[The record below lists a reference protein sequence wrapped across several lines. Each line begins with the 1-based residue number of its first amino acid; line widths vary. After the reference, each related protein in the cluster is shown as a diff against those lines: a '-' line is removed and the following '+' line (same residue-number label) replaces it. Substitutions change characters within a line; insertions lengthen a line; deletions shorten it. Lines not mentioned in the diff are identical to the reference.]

1 MDEAHA
7 DGLGVPEG
15 PGYRAKRKRL
25 GSTFRRRGPSIVAM
39 SSLPSIL
46 ARWSAGAALLFA
58 AAGAAV
64 AQPDAAATLTQVTVD
79 GPVRSADLD
88 GALAA
93 LQGRPVD
100 DALMAEAEALV
111 RDYYDWLEWR
121 EVQVSVRHGGES
133 PDNLQFQVEAQPP
146 LPPPEPPVALAEP
159 EQPAKKRARKREAP
173 ILATDYDSW
182 LQSPARVLVDAG
194 QRRLWLKRGKQ
205 IVSYTVAVG
214 TERTPTPAGVYRV
227 EQIAHRPT
235 WYPTATIRRDHAARG
250 IKLPSVVPPG
260 EDNPLGAWFVRL
272 QDSIGIHGTN
282 EPDSIGQAS
291 SYGCVRM
298 HERDLEELARTLR
311 PGDRIL
317 VIGQPP
323 SPAAAQQVSLRDTG
337 GAQP

>member
-1 MDEAHA
+1 
-7 DGLGVPEG
+7 
-15 PGYRAKRKRL
+15 
-25 GSTFRRRGPSIVAM
+25 M

-64 AQPDAAATLTQVTVD
+64 AQQDAAVTLAQVTVE
-79 GPVRSADLD
+79 GPVLSADLD
-88 GALAA
+88 AALAA
-93 LQGRPVD
+93 LQGRPMD
-100 DALMAEAEALV
+100 DALLAEAEALV

-121 EVQVSVRHGGES
+121 DVQVSAQRSEEAAG
-133 PDNLQFQVEAQPP
+133 NLQFRVEAQPP

-159 EQPAKKRARKREAP
+159 EPAKKRARKREAP

-182 LQSPARVLVDAG
+182 LRSPARVLVDAD
-194 QRRLWLKRGKQ
+194 QRRLWLKRGQQ

-214 TERTPTPAGVYRV
+214 TENTPTPPGVYRV

-260 EDNPLGAWFVRL
+260 EGNPLGAWFVRL

-282 EPDSIGQAS
+282 EPASIGQAS

-311 PGDRIL
+311 PGDRVL
-317 VIGQPP
+317 VIGE
-323 SPAAAQQVSLRDTG
+323 PAAAAGQQVSLRDTG
-337 GAQP
+337 GSHP

>member
-1 MDEAHA
+1 M
-7 DGLGVPEG
+7 
-15 PGYRAKRKRL
+15 
-25 GSTFRRRGPSIVAM
+25 
-39 SSLPSIL
+39 
-46 ARWSAGAALLFA
+46 
-58 AAGAAV
+58 
-64 AQPDAAATLTQVTVD
+64 LTQVTVE
-79 GPVRSADLD
+79 GPVHSTDLD
-88 GALAA
+88 AALTA
-93 LQGRPVD
+93 LQGRSVD
-100 DALMAEAEALV
+100 DALLSEAEALV

-121 EVQVSVRHGGES
+121 DVQVSVGRSEEAAG
-133 PDNLQFQVEAQPP
+133 NLQFRVEAQPP

-159 EQPAKKRARKREAP
+159 EPAKKRARKREAP

-182 LQSPARVLVDAG
+182 LRSPARVLVDAD

-214 TERTPTPAGVYRV
+214 TENTPTPPGVYRV

-260 EDNPLGAWFVRL
+260 EGNPLGAWFVRL

-282 EPDSIGQAS
+282 EPASIGQAS

-311 PGDRIL
+311 PGDRVL
-317 VIGQPP
+317 VIGE
-323 SPAAAQQVSLRDTG
+323 PAAAAGQQVSLRDTV
-337 GAQP
+337 GAHP